1 MQDKSGCVP
10 EIAYPCRWQFR
21 LLGED
26 RSAMVAVI
34 AELIDDPTHS
44 LSDGN
49 VSATGRYLSLSLEMT
64 VSSDAERL
72 RIYSLL
78 ANSSAIRMVL

>member
-1 MQDKSGCVP
+1 MQEKTGCTP
-10 EIAYPCRWQFR
+10 EIEYPCRWQFR

-26 RSAMVAVI
+26 RPAMVAAI
-34 AELIDDPTHS
+34 AELIDEPTHS
-44 LSDGN
+44 LRDGN

-78 ANSSAIRMVL
+78 ANASAIRMVL

>member
-1 MQDKSGCVP
+1 
-10 EIAYPCRWQFR
+10 
-21 LLGED
+21 
-26 RSAMVAVI
+26 MVAVI